1 MLDFMRKQRSKLKWV
16 LAAVIFVLGAGMIV
30 QFIPFGDMGSLSI
43 SGDVAKVGSESVT
56 AAEFQTAYAN
66 YLRSMQQN
74 QQLSP
79 EILKAFGFDK
89 QILDYLIGQKV
100 ILNEA
105 KRLGLQV
112 TTEELTQSI
121 ITNPNFQAGGT
132 FIGRDRYESLLTQN
146 NLKVEQFETT
156 LRGQMLAAKV
166 ESFVTAGIT
175 VSDKEVEEEYRRR
188 NEKAV
193 LSYFVIDP
201 AKLETKIPALSDQDL
216 QTYFDKNKG
225 RYTIPEKR
233 KSKYAFV
240 DMVKIKTEM
249 KSDDNELQEFYNE
262 HAEEYRLPEQVT
274 AQHILFKT
282 EGKTPEQVEAIR
294 KKATDVLTRAKGG
307 EDFAKLAKEFSEDS
321 SASRGGD
328 LGTFQRGAMTPPF
341 EQAAFILGPG
351 AISDL
356 VTTQFGF
363 HIIKVNARQDSRV
376 RTFTEIKEAIRPR
389 LEFEKARLK
398 AKEIA
403 EQIALDLL
411 NTKDLNAVAT
421 KNGAVVKETAL
432 VEQNASI
439 PELGNSMEYQTK
451 VFALA
456 QDQFGT
462 AVEVKDGFAV
472 PQVLEIVAAHP
483 ATFDEVKTRVA
494 SEAKQEKARETAT
507 ENANKVREQIEAG
520 KADLAALAQSVGAE
534 IKTSEKI
541 TRGGSIPDF
550 GSVAERDSEMFS
562 LPLGKPAPPTTL
574 SGKTLVFAVKSREE
588 INPAEMAKTMPD
600 LRGTMLPVKRDR
612 YFSAYIQEQQKKMQE
627 SGAISVNESVLQ
639 QISSRLQ

>member
-1 MLDFMRKQRSKLKWV
+1 MLDFMRRQRSKLKWV
-16 LAAVIFVLGAGMIV
+16 LAAVIFVLGAGMVI
-30 QFIPFGDMGSLSI
+30 QFIPFGDLGSLSI
-43 SGDVAKVGSESVT
+43 TGDVAKVGKETVT
-56 AAEFQTAYAN
+56 AAEFQTAYSN
-66 YLRSMQQN
+66 YLRSMEQR

-79 EILKAFGFDK
+79 EILKAFGFDR

-100 ILNEA
+100 IINEA
-105 KRLGLQV
+105 NRLGLEV
-112 TTEELTQSI
+112 TTDELSQSI
-121 ITNPNFQAGGT
+121 ITHPNFQAGGA
-132 FIGRDRYESLLTQN
+132 FIGLERYESILRQN
-146 NLKVEQFETT
+146 STTPEQFEST

-166 ESFVTAGIT
+166 ASFVTAGIA

-201 AKLETKIPALSDQDL
+201 AKLESKVPTISDQDL
-216 QTYFDKNKG
+216 QTYFDKNKA

-240 DMVKIKTEM
+240 DMVKYRVEM
-249 KSDDNELQEFYNE
+249 TADDNELQEFYNE

-282 EGKTPEQVEAIR
+282 EGKTPEQIEAIR
-294 KKATDVLTRAKGG
+294 KKATDVLMRAKNG
-307 EDFAKLAKEFSEDS
+307 EDFAKLAREFSEDS

-328 LGTFQRGAMTPPF
+328 LGTFQRGAMVAPF
-341 EQAAFILGPG
+341 EQAAFGLGPG

-376 RTFTEIKEAIRPR
+376 RPFTEIKEAVRPR
-389 LEFEKARLK
+389 LLFDKARVK
-398 AKEIA
+398 AKAVA

-421 KNGAVVKETAL
+421 KNGATVKETPL
-432 VEQNASI
+432 VEQSASI
-439 PELGNSMEYQTK
+439 PELGNSTEYQTK
-451 VFALA
+451 VFALT
-456 QDQFGT
+456 QEQFGT
-462 AVEVKDGFAV
+462 AIEVQNGYAV

-483 ATFDEVKTRVA
+483 ATFEEVKTRVA
-494 SEAKQEKARETAT
+494 NEAKSEKARELAT

-520 KADLAALAQSVGAE
+520 KTDLVALAQSVGGE

-550 GSVAERDSEMFS
+550 GSLAERDTEMFS
-562 LPLGKPAPPTTL
+562 LPLGKAAPPTTL
-574 SGKTLVFAVKSREE
+574 SGKTLVFAVKSRDEVKTD
-588 INPAEMAKTMPD
+588 EMTKALPD
-600 LRGTMLPVKRDR
+600 LRGEMLPAKRDR
-612 YFSAYIQEQQKKMQE
+612 YFAAYIQEQQKKMQE
-627 SGAISVNESVLQ
+627 SGAISINESVMQ
-639 QISSRLQ
+639 QISSRIQ